1 MIAKWTSFV
10 PCCRLESLPQ
20 ILGTLFSAVCIFEL
34 RRTVKIGLIF
44 ETEEKIQSQKRNLAW
59 IHDRSKAIAVF
70 TIYCTNHIINQ
81 PKLISRNSE
90 VASLGSWRR
99 KFFYCK
105 WTKITQIFLKLVLS
119 PFYFVTVSVVK
130 SHHNL

>member
-10 PCCRLESLPQ
+10 PYCRLESLPQ
-20 ILGTLFSAVCIFEL
+20 ILRTLCSAVCIFEL
-34 RRTVKIGLIF
+34 RTVKIGLIF

-90 VASLGSWRR
+90 VASLGS
-99 KFFYCK
+99 
-105 WTKITQIFLKLVLS
+105 
-119 PFYFVTVSVVK
+119 
-130 SHHNL
+130 